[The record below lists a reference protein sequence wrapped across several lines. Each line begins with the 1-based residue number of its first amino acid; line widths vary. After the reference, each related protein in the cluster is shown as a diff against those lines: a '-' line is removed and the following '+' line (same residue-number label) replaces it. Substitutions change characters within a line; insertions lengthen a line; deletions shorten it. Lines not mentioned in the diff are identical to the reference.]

1 MELAGGGKN
10 TLTHSKV
17 VVSERGNGNA
27 APPDKFWLTLPSDA
41 LSLLN
46 RCSKSLQLTAA
57 NSK

>member
-17 VVSERGNGNA
+17 VVSERGKGSA
-27 APPDKFWLTLPSDA
+27 APPDKFWLTLASDA

-46 RCSKSLQLTAA
+46 RCSKSLQFRVA
-57 NSK
+57 NLE